1 MKKFFVCML
10 LIFTM
15 AASASCTREDLKKN
29 DDKTKAGNVLNRD
42 EDADKGA
49 LMQEKSGSKDV
60 EIEPF
65 GNALPEKLYGY
76 TAVNEYLCDLNGD
89 GSDEK
94 ITLYSD
100 AQKDGDELMLN
111 DGNNWTFTVFDTK
124 NSLYFVLFDEYV
136 QLGNVY
142 FQVADYYENGKTV
155 PSLLLYKISGAE
167 IEILKY
173 VSGGEKKYKQTGVYN
188 TSSQSKGGINLKFS
202 SIPE

>member
-1 MKKFFVCML
+1 MKKFFVCMF
-10 LIFTM
+10 LIFSM
-15 AASASCTREDLKKN
+15 AASAACTREDLKKN
-29 DDKTKAGNVLNRD
+29 DEKIETDSVLNQ
-42 EDADKGA
+42 DKGA
-49 LMQEKSGSKDV
+49 DKSALTQEKAECKDA
-60 EIEPF
+60 EIEPL
-65 GNALPEKLYGY
+65 GNTLPEKLYGY
-76 TAVNEYLCDLNGD
+76 TTVNEYLCDLNGD

-111 DGNNWTFTVFDTK
+111 DGNNWTFTVFDKK
-124 NSLYFVLFDEYV
+124 NSLYYVLFDEYV

-142 FQVADYYENGKTV
+142 FQVADYYENGEAITN
-155 PSLLLYKISGAE
+155 LLLYKISGAE

-173 VSGGEKKYKQTGVYN
+173 ASCGEKKYKQTGVYN